1 MYARVTISGVE
12 FEVEYSQFKPEFDRE
27 SGMCSFP
34 GDIEID
40 SVEINGA
47 DVHELLCNNAPNILE
62 KIIEKL

>member
-12 FEVEYSQFKPEFDRE
+12 FEVEYTKTEPEFE
-27 SGMCSFP
+27 NGLCSFP